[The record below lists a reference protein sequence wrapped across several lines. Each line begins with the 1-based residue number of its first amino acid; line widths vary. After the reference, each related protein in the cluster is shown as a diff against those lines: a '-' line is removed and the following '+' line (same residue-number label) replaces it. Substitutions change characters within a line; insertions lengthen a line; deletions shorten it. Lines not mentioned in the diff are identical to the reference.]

1 MKKVFLIDC
10 LFALCAFLLS
20 MSCSEKEVDSEQN
33 GHVDVSDI
41 IMEKSS
47 VSVVRGSTLQL
58 EIIVLPD
65 NAVYDKVDW
74 TTSDAEVATVNED
87 GVVTGVNIGTVVVR
101 ASVGSVY
108 GECAVE
114 VLPVDVQTITV
125 DPEQVEIQEG
135 GTAQLKVS
143 ILPEDADYEEVVWTS
158 ADPDIAS
165 VDENGLVTGVSPGN
179 TEITVSA
186 GSISDNCIVTVTGTP
201 VSSIELSET
210 ELSLNAGET
219 RQLTAEVFP
228 EDAYDKTVVWA
239 SSDAAVASV
248 SVDGLVTAVSAGNAV
263 ITASSG
269 DVSAQCDVTVVG
281 EINVGDWYYSDGTI
295 STELDPSKTVLGIV
309 FWVGDPTADDASLAR
324 EHPSCI
330 HGLVMSLDEVS
341 SMWQSEWQA
350 YGGFVGD
357 WVTQNA
363 TEYFSCAVNKMTET
377 DLFNRIAGYNNTKA
391 IEAFNAASENAAW
404 PVDAVQ
410 KVVDYRIAVPAPD
423 NSSDWYLPSIKE
435 LSLIVTGPYD
445 GNIDDIF
452 GDTSNRDILNGRLA
466 SLDGAQPLTT
476 SSYWSS
482 TESSQYS
489 SGSAYVMNFNYSYP
503 TSGVTY
509 VDTYSL
515 RYVLAF

>member
-41 IMEKSS
+41 IMEKSR

-269 DVSAQCDVTVVG
+269 DVS
-281 EINVGDWYYSDGTI
+281 
-295 STELDPSKTVLGIV
+295 
-309 FWVGDPTADDASLAR
+309 
-324 EHPSCI
+324 
-330 HGLVMSLDEVS
+330 
-341 SMWQSEWQA
+341 
-350 YGGFVGD
+350 
-357 WVTQNA
+357 
-363 TEYFSCAVNKMTET
+363 
-377 DLFNRIAGYNNTKA
+377 
-391 IEAFNAASENAAW
+391 
-404 PVDAVQ
+404 
-410 KVVDYRIAVPAPD
+410 
-423 NSSDWYLPSIKE
+423 
-435 LSLIVTGPYD
+435 
-445 GNIDDIF
+445 
-452 GDTSNRDILNGRLA
+452 
-466 SLDGAQPLTT
+466 
-476 SSYWSS
+476 
-482 TESSQYS
+482 
-489 SGSAYVMNFNYSYP
+489 
-503 TSGVTY
+503 
-509 VDTYSL
+509 
-515 RYVLAF
+515 